1 MWTNWFRYQKRQNAT
16 RKHDLSPLRDPRCHP
31 GFAKD
36 SRIPRKQPSGC
47 MMAVKDIADFAKG
60 SGSWHVANQA
70 RFMRDVDFAR
80 SFDVEEMR
88 PLLTKS

>member
-1 MWTNWFRYQKRQNAT
+1 MESQSQEEEA
-16 RKHDLSPLRDPRCHP
+16 D
-31 GFAKD
+31 
-36 SRIPRKQPSGC
+36 
-47 MMAVKDIADFAKG
+47 AVKQLLDDAVNASRTLLLEENLLHTGVYVLHGDADNNVPV
-60 SGSWHVANQA
+60 SQA